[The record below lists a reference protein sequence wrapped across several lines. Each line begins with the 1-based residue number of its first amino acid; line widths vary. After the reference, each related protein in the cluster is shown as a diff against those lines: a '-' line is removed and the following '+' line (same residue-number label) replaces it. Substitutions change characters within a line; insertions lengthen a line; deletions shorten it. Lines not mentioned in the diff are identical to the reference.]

1 MQVSAAE
8 QMGVAP
14 AQVALLVQP
23 THLLVVGSQTG
34 VVPEQCWLL
43 VHWTQAPSVRQAP
56 AAAFLAEH

>member
-23 THLLVVGSQTG
+23 THLLVVSQTG
-34 VVPEQCWLL
+34 VVPP
-43 VHWTQAPSVRQAP
+43 H
-56 AAAFLAEH
+56 

>member
-23 THLLVVGSQTG
+23 THLLVVSQTG

-43 VHWTQAPSVRQAP
+43 VHWTQEPSVRQAP
-56 AAAFLAEH
+56 ATAFLAAH